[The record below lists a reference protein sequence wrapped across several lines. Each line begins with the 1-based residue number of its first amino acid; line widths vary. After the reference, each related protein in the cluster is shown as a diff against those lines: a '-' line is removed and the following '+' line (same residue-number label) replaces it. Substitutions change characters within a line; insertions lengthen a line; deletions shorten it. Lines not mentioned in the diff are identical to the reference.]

1 MDMTIN
7 LDEIDREID
16 DLLRDYIAVNSETG
30 TGGEKSAEEFL
41 IRYFENLPYYQEHPS
56 HFGAYPLEGDPAGR
70 SVCWALARGEGDD
83 AVVLIHHYDVVGV
96 EDFKNLKDFAFLPDG
111 LEAELAKIADDL
123 PPEARE
129 DLLSGQYLFGR
140 GTADMK
146 GGGAIQLALLKRH
159 TEVNGWKG
167 NLILL
172 ALPDEE
178 NLSAGMR
185 AAIDLLTE
193 LRDKYSLKYIYAFN
207 SEPHQRK
214 KREVGLL
221 SEGSVGKIL
230 ASVYVRGFLS
240 HVGKV
245 FEGLN
250 PVAVLSEIA
259 AQTELSPAFSDVVGG
274 ESAPPPTWLYLRDRK
289 DNYDVSMPLGA
300 GGCISILTLDSNP
313 IEVLEKLKQVASDSF
328 DDVIGRMNEKYRVFC
343 RNTGQEEKQLP
354 WTTSVMTYSE
364 LLEEAYAGFGEAF
377 ETSYKKQLERVGEKI
392 KSGEMDLMES
402 SFVLTEHVYNFIT
415 DLSPRVILG
424 FVPPYYP
431 NVSNLL
437 LDGQSEEQKT
447 LAANLSDFSETCFGH
462 RYDREYY
469 YTGISDLSY
478 FALKDGK
485 GIKEE
490 MERDMPLYG
499 SNYSI
504 PLEKI
509 EMLSMPC
516 MNIGPWGKDFHKLTE
531 RVYKPDL
538 YERTPALLNRAIR
551 IVLEKG
557 AE

>member
-1 MDMTIN
+1 
-7 LDEIDREID
+7 
-16 DLLRDYIAVNSETG
+16 
-30 TGGEKSAEEFL
+30 
-41 IRYFENLPYYQEHPS
+41 
-56 HFGAYPLEGDPAGR
+56 
-70 SVCWALARGEGDD
+70 
-83 AVVLIHHYDVVGV
+83 
-96 EDFKNLKDFAFLPDG
+96 
-111 LEAELAKIADDL
+111 
-123 PPEARE
+123 
-129 DLLSGQYLFGR
+129 
-140 GTADMK
+140 MK
-146 GGGAIQLALLKRH
+146 GGGAIQLTLLKRH
-159 TEVNGWKG
+159 TGASGWKG

-185 AAIDLLTE
+185 AAIDLLAE
-193 LRDKYSLKYIYAFN
+193 LKEKYSLNYLYAFN

-214 KREVGLL
+214 KSDTGLM

-259 AQTELSPAFSDVVGG
+259 AQTELSPAFSDIVGG

-313 IEVLEKLKQVASDSF
+313 MEVLKRLKQVASDSF
-328 DDVIGRMNEKYRVFC
+328 DAVIDRMNEKYRVFC

-354 WTTSVMTYSE
+354 WKTSVMTYSE
-364 LLEEAYAGFGEAF
+364 LLEEAHTGFGEAF
-377 ETSYKKQLERVGEKI
+377 TVSYQKELERVGEKI

-415 DLSPRVILG
+415 DLSPRVVLG

-437 LDGQSEEQKT
+437 LDGQPEEQES
-447 LAANLSDFSETCFGH
+447 LAANLSGFSESCFGH

-478 FALKDGK
+478 FALKDSK
-485 GIKEE
+485 GIREE
-490 MERDMPLYG
+490 MEKDMPLYG
-499 SNYSI
+499 STYTI

-509 EMLSMPC
+509 ETLSMPC

-531 RVYKPDL
+531 RVFKPDL
-538 YERTPALLNRAIR
+538 YERTPALLNHAIR
-551 IVLEKG
+551 IVLNHG
-557 AE
+557 AV